1 MIRKLNNKGMSA
13 IEILVTF
20 VLVAIIVVS
29 MYDGIVGLKEKETIS
44 SHKLSLATYK
54 NLLTKDIQDDL
65 IKIGLAGADIQPLN
79 VDEGYYVTLTLRDG
93 SKRILEVKQVFGCE
107 ALDYDE
113 ALQVCGQRG
122 IDLNQSDEFSIS
134 YGPEG
139 NLTEYPIPDLGHEEI
154 ANFSGAG
161 THTIY
166 TLRINEVNITTSNQV
181 FSLRITFTHP
191 DLGTNY
197 SIDIAS
203 PINYPQK

>member
-65 IKIGLAGADIQPLN
+65 IKIGLAGADIQLLN

-107 ALDYDE
+107 ALDYD
-113 ALQVCGQRG
+113 
-122 IDLNQSDEFSIS
+122 
-134 YGPEG
+134 
-139 NLTEYPIPDLGHEEI
+139 
-154 ANFSGAG
+154 
-161 THTIY
+161 
-166 TLRINEVNITTSNQV
+166 
-181 FSLRITFTHP
+181 
-191 DLGTNY
+191 
-197 SIDIAS
+197 
-203 PINYPQK
+203 